1 MIVRISAK
9 NLKRASRRRLRA
21 VGRKRKPNPSREI
34 NLLKKDVVK
43 IAKDKYLRKN
53 EFHLHTNPKYLSK
66 NKTPH
71 VAYTTVKH
79 GKMQR
84 INVITHSKQFKNRRT
99 KALGSNPNKTS
110 ISAKK
115 SRISVP
121 FWEHERFL
129 KKNPSG
135 VWRFS
140 DKERKELKKFNKK
153 YLKK

>member
-1 MIVRISAK
+1 MFEKEVIRIS
-9 NLKRASRRRLRA
+9 
-21 VGRKRKPNPSREI
+21 
-34 NLLKKDVVK
+34 
-43 IAKDKYLRKN
+43 KDKYLRKN
-53 EFHLHTNPKYLSK
+53 EFHLHTNPKYFSK

-99 KALGSNPNKTS
+99 KLLSSNPNKTTFS
-110 ISAKK
+110 NKK

-129 KKNPSG
+129 KKNPNG

-140 DKERKELKKFNKK
+140 NKERKQIKKFNRQ
-153 YLKK
+153 YLKQKKNSTRK